1 MSVGNLLKQTTTVTA
16 ADSAATVSGLPS
28 VGVVGI
34 QITGTMTGTTI
45 SFEGTVDNANWVPL
59 GCFPSDSTSG
69 HGGGS
74 GTLELSSTTTG
85 VWTVNSGGYASI
97 RARCS
102 TFASANPVITVRYVG
117 S

>member
-1 MSVGNLLKQTTTVTA
+1 MSVGNLLKETTTVTA
-16 ADSAATVSGLPS
+16 ENSAATVYGLPS
-28 VGVVGI
+28 TGSVGI

-45 SFEGTVDNANWVPL
+45 TFECTVDNANWVAL
-59 GCFPSDSTSG
+59 NCIPSN
-69 HGGGS
+69 S
-74 GTLELSSTTTG
+74 GTAASSATAVG

-102 TFASANPVITVRYVG
+102 TFASVSPVITVRYVG

>member
-1 MSVGNLLKQTTTVTA
+1 MSVGTLLKETTTVTA
-16 ADSAATVSGLPS
+16 ANSAATVFGLPS
-28 VGVVGI
+28 VGAVGI

-45 SFEGTVDNANWVPL
+45 SFEATVDNANWVAL
-59 GCFPSDSTSG
+59 NCIPSNSATAA
-69 HGGGS
+69 
-74 GTLELSSTTTG
+74 SSATAVG

-102 TFASANPVITVRYVG
+102 TFASVSPVITVRYVG